1 MKLRQRGNPN
11 KNQKDYICN
20 TPVRPKK
27 KGGGGGGADIFWFPR
42 AFQLPHLTH
51 PPPPHLTIPSF
62 LSLACHSHSCSPF
75 LFLFQSTQHTYTH
88 SSPSSSHRY
97 IPYHHL
103 YHFFGKIIG
112 KSSRT
117 SHLHI
122 SYLR

>member
-20 TPVRPKK
+20 IPVRPKK
-27 KGGGGGGADIFWFPR
+27 KRGGGGKYFLVPTC
-42 AFQLPHLTH
+42 LPTT
-51 PPPPHLTIPSF
+51 PPNPSSPTTYLTIPSF
-62 LSLACHSHSCSPF
+62 LSLARHSHSCSPF